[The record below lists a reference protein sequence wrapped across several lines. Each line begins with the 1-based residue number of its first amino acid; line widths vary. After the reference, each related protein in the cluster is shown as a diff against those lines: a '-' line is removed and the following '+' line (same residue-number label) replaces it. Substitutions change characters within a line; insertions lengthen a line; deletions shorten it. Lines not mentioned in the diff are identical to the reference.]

1 MRDNVSIRPNKEKTH
16 FTVTRVL
23 EETVDRAQLEERVK
37 RIEMELEGMAE
48 QRELLEKNL
57 KITKDAL
64 KGIVGTESHVGDLK

>member
-23 EETVDRAQLEERVK
+23 EETVNRSDLEERV
-37 RIEMELEGMAE
+37 RRLRMEIEGLDE
-48 QRELLEKNL
+48 QRELLQKNL
-57 KITKDAL
+57 KITEDAL